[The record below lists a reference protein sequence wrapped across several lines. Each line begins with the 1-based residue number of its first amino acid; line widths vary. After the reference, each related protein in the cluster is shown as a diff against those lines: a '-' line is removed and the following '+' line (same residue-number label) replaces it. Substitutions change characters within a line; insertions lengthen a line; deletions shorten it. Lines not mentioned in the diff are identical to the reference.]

1 MSQNQKHWNSTA
13 LVLLGRWLWE
23 QGEYGHGLLCMHAP
37 FWGLKIGTQLKV
49 SWDDVM
55 DTQDGLCRGEV
66 IIADKDIESR
76 PLSLYLIDS
85 ILEAYAKLPVNYI
98 DDTMYM
104 NYKTGK
110 PLTSSTLNRELQ
122 RLSEKFLEYIKAET
136 GLELNYKPLKTNAFE
151 IAWAL
156 DMVAKYHY
164 SKQVFSAVSDHM
176 GHRTIKDTIQLLEV
190 EPNETIIF
198 DYDNVRGIH
207 NVMNS
212 EIFKSKE
219 ELTLF
224 VYSKLVQETKD
235 SDFTTIS
242 LK

>member
-49 SWDDVM
+49 TWDDVIHT
-55 DTQDGLCRGEV
+55 DDGLCKGELM
-66 IIADKDIESR
+66 IADKDIESR
-76 PLSLYLIDS
+76 PLSPYVIDT
-85 ILEAYAKLPVNYI
+85 ILEAYAKLPINFV

-122 RLSEKFLEYIKAET
+122 RFSEKFLEYIKAET
-136 GLELNYKPLKTNAFE
+136 ELELNYKPLKSNAFE
-151 IAWAL
+151 IAWVL

-190 EPNETIIF
+190 EPNDTIIF
-198 DYDNVRGIH
+198 DYENVRGIH

-224 VYSKLVQETKD
+224 VFSKMVQETKD
-235 SDFTTIS
+235 SDFTTI
-242 LK
+242 L